1 MKIYIVSDQKQEA
14 NRCGEY
20 KGFYCYLVDFIDYHH
35 HRIKGIVFTKAK
47 IALNYM
53 IRNAK

>member
-20 KGFYCYLVDFIDYHH
+20 KGFYCYVVSFSDYHH
-35 HRIKGIVFTKAK
+35 RRIIGTVFTKASQV
-47 IALNYM
+47 LNYM